1 MTCGVGAR
9 VPGCSGFASDWEL
22 TGANGIAL
30 GLSASA
36 GGTAIPPNP
45 SFAEKTASCRM
56 IRI

>member
-1 MTCGVGAR
+1 VGAR
-9 VPGCSGFASDWEL
+9 VPGSSGFASDWEL

-30 GLSASA
+30 GLSTSA

-45 SFAEKTASCRM
+45 SLAENPASCRM